1 MTKMNLFLIAGT
13 AALATS
19 LASPRALAA
28 GVSSNLADWTCVGS
42 CGVLG
47 ADGDITLSPYGS
59 TRYAYLTTNNSTAH
73 DVSPLNIVESGG
85 GGSEFRQTN
94 GSSYTSMPF
103 TLAAG
108 ESVEAYFNYVSTDGK
123 GFDDYA
129 WARLIDEA
137 GETAV
142 WLFTARS
149 TNGNKQN
156 VVPGNALSKADNNL
170 VDFDPDT
177 TIVNYADF
185 EFNTRTTKSSD
196 FDPIDWSP
204 LGIWNGTCWRDNAEG
219 CGFSGWLE
227 SKVTPGAGT
236 YQLEIGV
243 VNFGDEAW
251 DSGIAFDLQGL
262 TAPTPVPA
270 PGALL
275 LMAGATSLLALR
287 RRRAGA
293 PMPHM
298 QTSVARPGSVP
309 TVDATPLA

>member
-1 MTKMNLFLIAGT
+1 MNSQTLPTL
-13 AALATS
+13 AALAA
-19 LASPRALAA
+19 LLAA
-28 GVSSNLADWTCVGS
+28 AAAPVAQAAGLDPALDTWTCIGT
-42 CGVLG
+42 CGTLG

-59 TRYAYLTTNNSTAH
+59 PRYAYLTTNGSSAH
-73 DVSPLNIVESGG
+73 GVSPLDIVESGG
-85 GGSEFRQTN
+85 GGAAFSQTN
-94 GSSYTSMPF
+94 GSSYTSATF
-103 TLAAG
+103 TLAEG
-108 ESVEAYFNYVSTDGK
+108 ESVQAYFNYVSTDGK

-129 WARLIDEA
+129 WARLVNGD
-137 GETAV
+137 GSTAT

-156 VVPGNALSKADNNL
+156 VVPGNALSKASNNT
-170 VDFDPDT
+170 VDFDPDA

-227 SKVTPGAGT
+227 SRVTPGAGT
-236 YQLEIGV
+236 YRLEVGV

-262 TAPTPVPA
+262 NGPQPVPL
-270 PGALL
+270 P
-275 LMAGATSLLALR
+275 AGVWLLASAVPLLAARR
-287 RRRAGA
+287 RRRA
-293 PMPHM
+293 
-298 QTSVARPGSVP
+298 
-309 TVDATPLA
+309 